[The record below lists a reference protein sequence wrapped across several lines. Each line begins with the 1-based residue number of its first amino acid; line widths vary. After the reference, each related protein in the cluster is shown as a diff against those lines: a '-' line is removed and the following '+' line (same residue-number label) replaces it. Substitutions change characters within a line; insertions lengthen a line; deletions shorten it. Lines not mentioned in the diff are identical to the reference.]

1 MLGNILPRL
10 KQGLSKT
17 RHAFS
22 NQIAGLFAADDKP
35 NDNEFLKLEELLIS
49 ADVGYSIT
57 EQITAAMRE
66 IPNQEYR
73 EAGGPKQILSKILV
87 SYLKN
92 TPDGYEKIR
101 DSKPEVQMII
111 GVNGNGK
118 TTSVGKLAAYYRDMG
133 KTVILC
139 AADTFRDAA
148 IEQLSIWGKR
158 SGFRVIRHQQ
168 GADASAVIF
177 DSIKASIASK
187 ADYLLIDTAGRL
199 HTKGNLMRELEK
211 MQRVISKEL
220 PGAPHKIHLVLD
232 ATTGQNG
239 IAQAKEFLESVKVT
253 GLIIAKMDGTAR
265 GGFIFGI
272 KQQTGLQVEFIGIG
286 EKIGDLVPFDPEQFV
301 EALILE

>member
-17 RHAFS
+17 RQAFS
-22 NQIAGLFAADDKP
+22 DQITDIFGADNKP
-35 NDNEFLKLEELLIS
+35 GDSEFQKLEELLIS
-49 ADVGYSIT
+49 ADVGYTIADD
-57 EQITAAMRE
+57 IIAKMRE
-66 IPNQEYR
+66 TPNQEYR
-73 EAGGPKQILSKILV
+73 NAGGPKQILCKILV
-87 SYLKN
+87 DYLKD
-92 TPDGYEKIR
+92 TPKGNERIL

-118 TTSVGKLAAYYRDMG
+118 TTSVGKLAAYYRNMG
-133 KTVILC
+133 KSVILC

-148 IEQLSIWGKR
+148 IEQLSIWGER
-158 SGFRVIRHQQ
+158 SGFRVIKHQQ

-177 DSIKASIASK
+177 DSIKASLASK

-211 MQRVISKEL
+211 MQRVILKEL
-220 PGAPHKIHLVLD
+220 PGAPHKIYLVLD

-239 IAQAKEFLESVKVT
+239 ITQAKEFLESVKVS

-286 EKIGDLVPFDPEQFV
+286 EKADDLIPFDPKQFV
-301 EALILE
+301 EALVLE

>member
-22 NQIAGLFAADDKP
+22 NQIAGLFIADDKP
-35 NDNEFLKLEELLIS
+35 NDSEFLKLEELLIS
-49 ADVGYSIT
+49 ADVGYSLTEEIT
-57 EQITAAMRE
+57 TIMRKT
-66 IPNQEYR
+66 PNQEYR
-73 EAGGPKQILSKILV
+73 DAGGPKQILSEILV
-87 SYLKN
+87 GYLKN
-92 TPDGYEKIR
+92 TPDGNEKIR
-101 DSKPEVQMII
+101 DLKPEVQMII

-148 IEQLSIWGKR
+148 IEQLSIWGER

-199 HTKGNLMRELEK
+199 HTKANLMRELEK

-220 PGAPHKIHLVLD
+220 PGAPHKIYLVLD

-239 IAQAKEFLESVKVT
+239 IAQAKEFLESVKVS

-286 EKIGDLVPFDPEQFV
+286 EKVGDLIPFDPEQFV
-301 EALILE
+301 EALVLE

>member
-17 RHAFS
+17 RRAFS
-22 NQIAGLFAADDKP
+22 NQIAGLFAADGKP
-35 NDNEFLKLEELLIS
+35 SDIEFQNLEELLIS
-49 ADVGYSIT
+49 ADVGYSLT
-57 EQITAAMRE
+57 EEIIAKMRE
-66 IPNQEYR
+66 TPNQEYR
-73 EAGGPKQILSKILV
+73 DAGGPKQILSKILV

-92 TPDGYEKIR
+92 TSDGNEKIR

-148 IEQLSIWGKR
+148 IEQLSIWGER

-220 PGAPHKIHLVLD
+220 PGAPHQIYLVLD

-239 IAQAKEFLESVKVT
+239 IAQAKEFLESVKVS

-272 KQQTGLQVEFIGIG
+272 KKQTGLQVEFIGIG
-286 EKIGDLVPFDPEQFV
+286 EKIGDLIPFDPEQFV
-301 EALILE
+301 EALIL